1 MQIEGIEGLLRIC
14 VCQLQ
19 KKEGEHSCFFL
30 EALVP
35 EGKGN
40 AYLQQVHKPIKVY
53 LTEGLGEKGDCVFC
67 GLITSVTLKQN
78 FSATK
83 ICVYAS
89 SYSLLLDLH
98 EQTRIFQDENKK
110 LKDILSADRLKLSQ
124 DMGRGAVS
132 LEVAKSILQR
142 PCKEIVVQNK
152 ETNFS
157 FLKGW
162 SKVLH
167 IPLWVRDRNT
177 DLTLKLDNNTSNHIL
192 PITEDQVYQF
202 HTHCDFSASTCEVTL
217 NRYVELGYVL
227 TFPGIVEGN
236 YLVMACSASYEQ
248 GRDIYRAKL
257 KKIAKETANE
267 GKLDFS
273 WQAPLR
279 LLAIV
284 TNVEDPAHLGRIQVH
299 FMGNQPEYADID
311 EKKPCW
317 LQYRSPYTGTQNGIV
332 FLPDK
337 GDMVEVTLLHG
348 QAYAMTA
355 WRSRPLDEEGQ
366 KVKDKYI
373 GNNFQRRII
382 WKEKSL
388 ELLSGPNKIVMD
400 DEKVE
405 IMVGNTQLQLDK
417 EGLHLQVQGGKTA
430 LKITGD
436 FNLQSNG
443 SLALSAKEINAK
455 GSGDIKFDSGKDVHL
470 KGNHIK
476 MG

>member
-1 MQIEGIEGLLRIC
+1 MQIEGIAGLLRIC
-14 VCQLQ
+14 ACQLQ

-53 LTEGLGEKGDCVFC
+53 LTEDSGEKEDCVFC
-67 GLITSVTLKQN
+67 GLITSVTLKQD

-124 DMGRGAVS
+124 DMGRGTVS

-142 PCKEIVVQNK
+142 PCKEIVVQNQ

-162 SKVLH
+162 SQALH

-299 FMGNQPEYADID
+299 FMGNQP
-311 EKKPCW
+311 
-317 LQYRSPYTGTQNGIV
+317 
-332 FLPDK
+332 
-337 GDMVEVTLLHG
+337 
-348 QAYAMTA
+348 
-355 WRSRPLDEEGQ
+355 
-366 KVKDKYI
+366 
-373 GNNFQRRII
+373 
-382 WKEKSL
+382 
-388 ELLSGPNKIVMD
+388 
-400 DEKVE
+400 
-405 IMVGNTQLQLDK
+405 
-417 EGLHLQVQGGKTA
+417 
-430 LKITGD
+430 
-436 FNLQSNG
+436 
-443 SLALSAKEINAK
+443 
-455 GSGDIKFDSGKDVHL
+455 
-470 KGNHIK
+470 
-476 MG
+476 